1 MISRVLF
8 EYGYYMKRRY
18 GKVDTPLLLVYE
30 EAHKYAPKSSLVK
43 YRASSSNINYLE
55 EWKKEWLK

>member
-1 MISRVLF
+1 
-8 EYGYYMKRRY
+8 MKRRY